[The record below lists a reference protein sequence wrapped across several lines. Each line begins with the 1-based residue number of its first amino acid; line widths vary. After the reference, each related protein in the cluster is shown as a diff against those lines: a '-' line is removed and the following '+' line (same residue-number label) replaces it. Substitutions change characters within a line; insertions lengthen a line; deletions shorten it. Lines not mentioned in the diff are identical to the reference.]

1 MTADST
7 ASSSATSSAAGGGGG
22 AAVVANN
29 NNNDDDEGGR
39 RRRRKGKGVKKKKV
53 DPVTAVQDGVDGLAL
68 SLFEALRGAR
78 DAAVPPSAAVAV
90 VDDPFSSASALPHPP
105 PPSSSSSSAFLRETT
120 EEDHHHHHRRKTTS
134 AAMGGEDGEE
144 EGDAA
149 VVASAKTRLLSGL
162 NVGYFSSRA
171 YDPLDPDYESFLLA
185 YLGDDAHAGEMVRMM
200 TTTMGGGG
208 TTTTTTVAGGGDGGT
223 GGGAA
228 VVEKLTDD
236 DDGELATV
244 VAARIRSGPAG
255 PGGGGGVGGVVGV
268 VVGDVGYEFRKE
280 FSSGWYVGRVIEIR
294 PLAGEYCGAVRC
306 GAVHKNTHVLSRFIL
321 SFRSVCVCAEE
332 ITISSRL
339 LVVYT
344 PPFDIVSFIVSPLK
358 RTDTTGG
365 ACTPTETSRI

>member
-1 MTADST
+1 
-7 ASSSATSSAAGGGGG
+7 
-22 AAVVANN
+22 
-29 NNNDDDEGGR
+29 
-39 RRRRKGKGVKKKKV
+39 
-53 DPVTAVQDGVDGLAL
+53 
-68 SLFEALRGAR
+68 
-78 DAAVPPSAAVAV
+78 
-90 VDDPFSSASALPHPP
+90 
-105 PPSSSSSSAFLRETT
+105 
-120 EEDHHHHHRRKTTS
+120 
-134 AAMGGEDGEE
+134 MGGEDGEE

-208 TTTTTTVAGGGDGGT
+208 TMMTTTVAGGGDGGT
-223 GGGAA
+223 GGGAV
-228 VVEKLTDD
+228 VVEKLPDD

-244 VAARIRSGPAG
+244 VAARTGSGPAG
-255 PGGGGGVGGVVGV
+255 PGGGRVAGVVGV

-280 FSSGWYVGRVIEIR
+280 FSSGWFVGRVIEIR

-306 GAVHKNTHVLSRFIL
+306 GAVRKNTHVLSRFIL